1 MPYKRSASGY
11 GGRRE
16 RVSISI
22 QRADRAGIFSVASRR
37 VGLSVSSSAL
47 LLALTAAPALAQTA
61 SQITPPS
68 FSPPLQRQ
76 GGAIAI
82 PEGTGLEAPP
92 GADALSVRVRR
103 LDVQGGLPALGAATA
118 ALEARLSGRAVS
130 AAEIFAAAREL
141 EQAYA
146 KAGFALVRVV
156 LPAQQLRDGG
166 DVRLLVVDGVI
177 ERVDVSTLP
186 PEIRDRAA
194 AILAPLVGTRG
205 LTLGLLERKLL
216 LAGDMPGTA
225 LRSTL
230 APGQVP
236 GASVLVVEARYKAV
250 TGFTGIDNVL
260 ADSLGRYTASL
271 GLDLNSPTGH
281 GEVLYFRTFGLPT
294 TGGTAAFLG
303 GEPRNR
309 ALAVGLILPLGTDG
323 LTLTLETT
331 DTRTTPRVLPGSVGF
346 ASEFSRY
353 SARLRYPLIRSR
365 DFTLNTEA
373 AFDAQ
378 EERVNIRVPVEAP
391 FSLDRLRVAR
401 GATDFLW
408 FLPTEGVLSGRL
420 TASFGI
426 DGLGARE
433 APLAGAGL
441 PALSRQGARPDFQK
455 VEAALAFTQ
464 PLAEHLT
471 FDVRARAQT
480 SFNQALARAEQI
492 GIANLSGLSTF
503 DSGLLQGDEGFVTR
517 GELQFP
523 FVMPVT
529 LPFGLPSIPAQQGHG
544 LPPAGATPGAFV
556 LSPYGFGAFG
566 LVRQQNPTAFERPMV
581 RGVSYGAG
589 LRIAAAPSFSFTN
602 AAVTVEYGRAERSDR
617 LPADNRLTFSVALQF

>member
-1 MPYKRSASGY
+1 MSVRLEQMDER
-11 GGRRE
+11 GRLNTGLPG
-16 RVSISI
+16 
-22 QRADRAGIFSVASRR
+22 RAWR
-37 VGLSVSSSAL
+37 VGGACLGVLAAL
-47 LLALTAAPALAQTA
+47 GCGLAQAQTA

-76 GGAIAI
+76 GGAILI
-82 PEGTGLEAPP
+82 PDGQGPEAPP
-92 GADALSVRVRR
+92 GADKLSVRVRR
-103 LDVQGGLPALGAATA
+103 LDIQGGLPVLGETTA
-118 ALEARLSGRAVS
+118 ALQARLSGRSVT
-130 AAEIFAAAREL
+130 AAEIFAVAREL

-146 KAGFALVRVV
+146 AAGFALVRVV

-177 ERVDVSTLP
+177 ERIDASGLP
-186 PEIRDRAA
+186 PEIRDRVAA
-194 AILAPLVGTRG
+194 VLAPLVGTRG
-205 LTLGLLERKLL
+205 LTLGLLERRLL
-216 LAGDMPGTA
+216 LAGDTPGTV

-230 APGQVP
+230 APGQAA
-236 GASVLVVEARYKAV
+236 GASVLVIEARYKAV

-260 ADSLGRYTASL
+260 ASSLGRYTASL
-271 GLDLNSPTGH
+271 GFDFNSPTGH
-281 GEVLYFRTFGLPT
+281 GEVLYFRSFGLPI
-294 TGGTAAFLG
+294 TGGSAAFLG
-303 GEPRNR
+303 PDPRNR
-309 ALAVGLILPLGTDG
+309 ALAAGLILPLGTDG

-331 DTRTTPRVLPGSVGF
+331 DTQTNARALPGTIGF

-353 SARLRYPLIRSR
+353 SARLRYPLVRSR

-408 FLPTEGVLSGRL
+408 FLPSEGVVTGRL
-420 TASFGI
+420 GASFGI
-426 DGLGARE
+426 DGLGARG
-433 APLAGAGL
+433 APPLGSDL
-441 PALSRQGARPDFQK
+441 PGLSRAGSRPEFQK
-455 VEAALAFTQ
+455 LEAALTLTQ

-471 FDVRARAQT
+471 FDLKARAQT
-480 SFNQALARAEQI
+480 SFNQALARSEQI
-492 GIANLSGLSTF
+492 GIANLTGLSTF
-503 DSGLLQGDEGFVTR
+503 DAGLLQGDEGFVTR
-517 GELQFP
+517 GEVQFP
-523 FVMPVT
+523 FIVPVT
-529 LPFGLPSIPAQQGHG
+529 LPFGLPSIPALQGSG
-544 LPPAGATPGAFV
+544 LPPADQAPGAVV

-566 LVRQQNPTAFERPMV
+566 LVRQQNPTALERPMV

-617 LPADNRLTFSVALQF
+617 LPADNRLTFSVSLQF

>member
-1 MPYKRSASGY
+1 MTVQKV
-11 GGRRE
+11 RR
-16 RVSISI
+16 R
-22 QRADRAGIFSVASRR
+22 GIFSSPSHRI
-37 VGLSVSSSAL
+37 SSAVCASTFL
-47 LLALTAAPALAQTA
+47 VTLSAAPVSAQTA

-82 PEGTGLEAPP
+82 PEGAGLQAPP
-92 GADALSVRVRR
+92 GAENLSVRVRR
-103 LDVQGGLPALGAATA
+103 LDIQGGLPALAAPTA
-118 ALEARLSGRAVS
+118 AIEARLSGRTVS
-130 AAEIFAAAREL
+130 AAEIFAAAQAL

-146 KAGFALVRVV
+146 AAGFALVRVV

-177 ERVDVSTLP
+177 ERVDASALP
-186 PEIRDRAA
+186 PEIRGRVAA
-194 AILAPLVGTRG
+194 VLAPLVGTRG
-205 LTLGLLERKLL
+205 LTLALLERKLL
-216 LAGDMPGTA
+216 LAGDTPGTV

-230 APGQVP
+230 APGQAP

-260 ADSLGRYTASL
+260 ADTLGRYTASL
-271 GLDLNSPTGH
+271 GIDLNSPTGH

-303 GEPRNR
+303 AEPRNR
-309 ALAVGLILPLGTDG
+309 ALAAGLILPLGTDG

-331 DTRTTPRVLPGSVGF
+331 DTRTTPRALPGTVGF

-353 SARLRYPLIRSR
+353 SARLRYPLMRAR

-378 EERVNIRVPVEAP
+378 EERVAIRVPIEAP

-408 FLPTEGVLSGRL
+408 FLPTEGVVTGRL
-420 TASFGI
+420 GASFGI

-441 PALSRQGARPDFQK
+441 PGLSRQGARPEFQK
-455 VEAALAFTQ
+455 LEAALAVTQ

-471 FDVRARAQT
+471 LDLRARAQT

-492 GIANLSGLSTF
+492 GLANLSGLSTF
-503 DSGLLQGDEGFVTR
+503 DSGLLQGDEGFITR

-523 FVMPVT
+523 FIVPVT
-529 LPFGLPSIPAQQGHG
+529 LPFGLPSIPALQGSG
-544 LPPAGATPGAFV
+544 LPPADAAPGAIV

-566 LVRQQNPTAFERPMV
+566 LVRQQNPTAFERPMT
-581 RGVSYGAG
+581 RGLSYGAG

-617 LPADNRLTFSVALQF
+617 LPADNRLTFSVSLQF